1 MQIIN
6 QGIISV
12 PEEWE
17 GGLRFVLRLVNI
29 DESKYDI
36 DIKDG
41 EAVAY
46 IEEYYGDIEE
56 SLERLVNLFVE
67 ANILINMDIVF
78 YGDYNGMY
86 KVEDNEFVQLDQ
98 EDMTI
103 NEMDDKLLITE
114 IERRGYS
121 VLKNT
126 NK

>member
-6 QGIISV
+6 QGTISV

-29 DESKYDI
+29 DESEYDI

-46 IEEYYGDIEE
+46 IEEYYGDIED
-56 SLERLVNLFVE
+56 SLARLVDLFVE
-67 ANILINMDIVF
+67 ANILINMNIVF

-86 KVEDNEFVQLDQ
+86 KVENDELVQLDE

-103 NEMDDKLLITE
+103 SEMDDKLLITE

>member
-86 KVEDNEFVQLDQ
+86 KVEDNEFVMLDQ

>member
-12 PEEWE
+12 PEEWKD
-17 GGLRFVLRLVNI
+17 GLRFVLRLVNI

-56 SLERLVNLFVE
+56 SLERLVDLFVE
-67 ANILINMDIVF
+67 ANILINMNIVF

-86 KVEDNEFVQLDQ
+86 KVEDNEFVMLDQ

>member
-6 QGIISV
+6 QGTISV

-36 DIKDG
+36 GIKDG

-46 IEEYYGDIEE
+46 IEEYYGDIEDNLAE
-56 SLERLVNLFVE
+56 LVDLFVT
-67 ANILINMDIVF
+67 ANILINMNIVF

-86 KVEDNEFVQLDQ
+86 KVENDELVQLDE

-103 NEMDDKLLITE
+103 SEMDDKLLVTE

>member
-6 QGIISV
+6 QGTISV

-29 DESKYDI
+29 DESEYDI

-46 IEEYYGDIEE
+46 IEEYYGDIED
-56 SLERLVNLFVE
+56 SLARLVDLFVE
-67 ANILINMDIVF
+67 ANILINMNIVF

-86 KVEDNEFVQLDQ
+86 KVENYELVQLDE

-103 NEMDDKLLITE
+103 SEMDDKLLITE

>member
-6 QGIISV
+6 QGTISV

-78 YGDYNGMY
+78 YGDYNGIY

-103 NEMDDKLLITE
+103 NEMDDKLLIAE